1 MIEVKTANDADI
13 LLKTT
18 QFDKIKIKTYPHQL
32 LNSSKRVINI
42 SDLSLCSSEEIK
54 NGALLKY
61 QGITDIKNI
70 QILRNGT
77 LIDTNTYILNVFN
90 NSMPPKEI
98 RRSYIITKV
107 ELYLPNFRRYHHCQ
121 RFSHLQKQ
129 YVAAAE
135 TRK

>member
-54 NGALLKY
+54 NDALLKY

-77 LIDTNTYILNVFN
+77 LIDTNTYILNFLII
-90 NSMPPKEI
+90 PCHQ
-98 RRSYIITKV
+98 RR
-107 ELYLPNFRRYHHCQ
+107 
-121 RFSHLQKQ
+121 
-129 YVAAAE
+129 
-135 TRK
+135 